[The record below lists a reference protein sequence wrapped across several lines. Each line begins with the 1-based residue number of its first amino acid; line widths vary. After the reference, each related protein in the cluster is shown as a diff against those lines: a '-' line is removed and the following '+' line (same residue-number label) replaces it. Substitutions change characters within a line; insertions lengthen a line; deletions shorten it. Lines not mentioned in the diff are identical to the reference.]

1 MQMRDS
7 FVMKR
12 LFLTGT
18 DTGVGK
24 TIVSALLCA
33 ALDGTYWKPVQT
45 GSRAGT
51 DRETVRRLAAL
62 AAGDEIP
69 EAYCLPEPVS
79 PHLAAEW
86 NGIRIRL
93 DAIQKP
99 SIPET
104 KWLIVEGAGGVL
116 VPLNDSDFMVDLMKR
131 LGFPVVLVA
140 RTALGTINHT
150 LLSLEALRR
159 RGIPVAGIVLNGEE
173 NPDNREA
180 LERYGRVPILGWVP
194 PLQEISCQALRRVF
208 EEHFDKTYFPV

>member
-1 MQMRDS
+1 
-7 FVMKR
+7 MKR
-12 LFLTGT
+12 LLVTGT

-33 ALDGTYWKPVQT
+33 ALDGIYWKPVQT
-45 GSRAGT
+45 GSREGT

-86 NGIRIRL
+86 NGVCIRL
-93 DAIQKP
+93 DAIQRP
-99 SIPET
+99 LLPDS

-116 VPLNDSDFMVDLMKR
+116 VPLNDSDFMVDVMKR
-131 LGFPVVLVA
+131 LGFPAALVA
-140 RTALGTINHT
+140 RTTLGTINHT

-180 LERYGRVPILGWVP
+180 LERFGRVPILGWVP
-194 PLQEISCQALRRVF
+194 PLQEISRQVLRRVF
-208 EEHFDKTYFPV
+208 EEHFDKTCFPI